1 MPFWALFLTAVLAGC
16 VGALDGIG
24 GGLILVP
31 ILTAAG
37 VDIREAIAI
46 GSVSVV
52 AISNA
57 ASPSFLRQHLPNLK
71 AVAVL
76 EFFAI
81 AGALIGALLTS
92 VVSRHR
98 LFLFSAVTLFISE
111 FALWRTWNRKQN
123 LVVPDR
129 GSLLRD
135 TMLVG
140 SYYDF
145 VEGKTVVYE
154 SQRLFLGT
162 FCMFGVGILAG
173 LLGGGG
179 GIFTVLVAELVMG
192 FPTKVALTMSNLMM
206 GTIALGSLSVYLEK
220 GSVHTQWMI
229 PVVFGVLP
237 GAFLGAKLLKQLKGQ
252 MVRGIFL
259 CVLTLL
265 GLQMFSN
272 AMGRFR

>member
-1 MPFWALFLTAVLAGC
+1 MPFWLLFLTAVLAGC

-92 VVSRHR
+92 IVSRHI
-98 LFLFSAVTLFISE
+98 LFLFGGSTLFISE
-111 FALWRTWNRKQN
+111 FTLWRTWKRKQN
-123 LVVPDR
+123 LAAPEKEF
-129 GSLLRD
+129 LLRD

-145 VEGKTVVYE
+145 IEGKTVVYE
-154 SQRLFLGT
+154 GKRLFLGA
-162 FCMFGVGILAG
+162 FCMFGVGLLAG
-173 LLGGGG
+173 LLGTGGG
-179 GIFTVLVAELVMG
+179 VFIVLVADLVMG

-206 GTIALGSLSVYLEK
+206 GTIALGSLSIYLEN

-229 PVVFGVLP
+229 PVVLGVLP
-237 GAFLGAKLLKQLKGQ
+237 GAFLGAKLLRQLKGQ
-252 MVRGIFL
+252 VVRSIFL

-272 AMGRFR
+272 AISHLR